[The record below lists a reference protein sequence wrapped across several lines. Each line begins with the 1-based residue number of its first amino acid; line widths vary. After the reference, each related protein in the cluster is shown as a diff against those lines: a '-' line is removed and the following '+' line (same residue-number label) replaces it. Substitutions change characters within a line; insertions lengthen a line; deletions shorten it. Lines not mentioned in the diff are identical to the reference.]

1 MKTIKDRVKGE
12 HYMPETKDEN
22 EHHLAPNQSYTK
34 TYLQILRDDY
44 SIYYDGYGCHAF
56 KIIPRPTGNPL
67 VQLFTEDDGYL
78 SATDITFDA
87 FWAKNL
93 IASNTQKGIVNM
105 RKIKHWQGYGCV
117 YADKIRMTT
126 EAGIRTLVIKVTG
139 NHECGIARN
148 DKYDVSWW
156 LIKRFDKTFE
166 DYRNI
171 ISLDLDEQW
180 DDIKKEDS
188 CVYTIRYRV

>member
-12 HYMPETKDEN
+12 HYIPETKDEN

-56 KIIPRPTGNPL
+56 KIIPRPTDNPL
-67 VQLFTEDDGYL
+67 IQLFTEDDGYL

-93 IASNTQKGIVNM
+93 IASLQL
-105 RKIKHWQGYGCV
+105 
-117 YADKIRMTT
+117 
-126 EAGIRTLVIKVTG
+126 TLDAINEKKMFRWPTDQSKSG
-139 NHECGIARN
+139 G
-148 DKYDVSWW
+148 
-156 LIKRFDKTFE
+156 
-166 DYRNI
+166 
-171 ISLDLDEQW
+171 
-180 DDIKKEDS
+180 DD
-188 CVYTIRYRV
+188 

>member
-1 MKTIKDRVKGE
+1 
-12 HYMPETKDEN
+12 
-22 EHHLAPNQSYTK
+22 
-34 TYLQILRDDY
+34 
-44 SIYYDGYGCHAF
+44 
-56 KIIPRPTGNPL
+56 
-67 VQLFTEDDGYL
+67 
-78 SATDITFDA
+78 
-87 FWAKNL
+87 
-93 IASNTQKGIVNM
+93 M

-126 EAGIRTLVIKVTG
+126 ENNIRTLVIKVTG
-139 NHECGIARN
+139 NHEYGIARD

-180 DDIKKEDS
+180 DDVKKEDS